1 MRAQHGREETTLNL
15 DERERRRE
23 LYRLQAMLCQVLA
36 DPTRIELI
44 ELLGEGP
51 KAVKELAQAT
61 GQRQA
66 KISQH
71 LAVLRQRGLVHA
83 QRVGTEMH
91 YSLTDRRILDACHLT
106 RELLLDQL
114 LRQGELAESVLF
126 AERG

>member
-1 MRAQHGREETTLNL
+1 MHL

-61 GQRQA
+61 EQRQA

-91 YSLTDRRILDACHLT
+91 YSLTDPRILEACHLT
-106 RELLLDQL
+106 RSLLLDQL
-114 LRQGELAESVLF
+114 LRQGELAESVLS
-126 AERG
+126 ERR

>member
-1 MRAQHGREETTLNL
+1 MSS

-23 LYRLQAMLCQVLA
+23 LYRLQALLCQVLA

-44 ELLGEGP
+44 ELLGDGP

-71 LAVLRQRGLVHA
+71 LAILRQRGLVHA

-91 YSLTDRRILDACHLT
+91 YSLTDPRILEACHLT
-106 RELLLDQL
+106 RALLLDQL
-114 LRQGELAESVLF
+114 LRQGELAESVLM
-126 AERG
+126 ERR